1 MSSCGKKNESN
12 PVNRNINQKVI
23 NVGKYKVDDINSKL
37 VWKGK
42 QLSSKEHDGTLNLNG
57 GIVTIDESGNISG
70 QIKIDM
76 QSINTTN
83 LEGAWKD
90 KLDGHLKSPDFF
102 SVSNFPNALIKFSG
116 NQNMSNNGEINFEG
130 NLTIKEITHPTK
142 FSAKLNQ
149 IGDKVF
155 ATGLVSFDRS
165 KYDVRYGSGKFFE
178 NLGDKLIY
186 DEITVN
192 VSIVAKMM

>member
-1 MSSCGKKNESN
+1 MNKYFSVFIIWTILLSSCGKKNESN

-90 KLDGHLKSPDFF
+90 KLDGHLK
-102 SVSNFPNALIKFSG
+102 
-116 NQNMSNNGEINFEG
+116 
-130 NLTIKEITHPTK
+130 
-142 FSAKLNQ
+142 
-149 IGDKVF
+149 
-155 ATGLVSFDRS
+155 RS
-165 KYDVRYGSGKFFE
+165 
-178 NLGDKLIY
+178 
-186 DEITVN
+186 
-192 VSIVAKMM
+192 

>member
-1 MSSCGKKNESN
+1 MNKYFSVFIIWTILLSSCGEKNESN

-130 NLTIKEITHPTK
+130 NLTIKVNDSPNKI
-142 FSAKLNQ
+142 FSKIKSNRRQGFCNRTSL
-149 IGDKVF
+149 F
-155 ATGLVSFDRS
+155 
-165 KYDVRYGSGKFFE
+165 
-178 NLGDKLIY
+178 
-186 DEITVN
+186 
-192 VSIVAKMM
+192 

>member
-1 MSSCGKKNESN
+1 MGK
-12 PVNRNINQKVI
+12 NITFLMPKSVVQ
-23 NVGKYKVDDINSKL
+23 Y
-37 VWKGK
+37 
-42 QLSSKEHDGTLNLNG
+42 
-57 GIVTIDESGNISG
+57 
-70 QIKIDM
+70 IKIDM

-102 SVSNFPNALIKFSG
+102 SVNDFPNALIKFSG

-149 IGDKVF
+149 IGD
-155 ATGLVSFDRS
+155 
-165 KYDVRYGSGKFFE
+165 
-178 NLGDKLIY
+178 NL
-186 DEITVN
+186 N
-192 VSIVAKMM
+192 A

>member
-1 MSSCGKKNESN
+1 MGK
-12 PVNRNINQKVI
+12 NITFLMPKSVVQ
-23 NVGKYKVDDINSKL
+23 Y
-37 VWKGK
+37 
-42 QLSSKEHDGTLNLNG
+42 
-57 GIVTIDESGNISG
+57 
-70 QIKIDM
+70 IKIDM

-149 IGDKVF
+149 IGD
-155 ATGLVSFDRS
+155 
-165 KYDVRYGSGKFFE
+165 
-178 NLGDKLIY
+178 N
-186 DEITVN
+186 
-192 VSIVAKMM
+192 